1 MIVCFGNC
9 LTSVFAGF
17 AIFSILGFLALE
29 LGVDVEDVVKGGTGL
44 AFIAYPDLVTRLPI
58 SPLWAILFFA
68 MLFTLGNYQ
77 TLFLKEIRLCY
88 PFVYT
93 NISMTMRL

>member
-68 MLFTLGNYQ
+68 MLFTLGMDFQ
-77 TLFLKEIRLCY
+77 TIWSKIIH
-88 PFVYT
+88 T
-93 NISMTMRL
+93 